1 MAHAF
6 FLGVDVVDETAA
18 SDESDA
24 LTLTLIEKDKEP
36 SAKAAAFRL
45 DSIHHDADGADPD
58 EAADRI
64 QRLVADAPYIGRT
77 TIIVNRRGDRGQAVL
92 DALEDRGLDAVAATL
107 TEGRGATAGSRDE
120 VGVNLAEHD
129 AVETLAKLYRSGNL
143 AFEEQASREVS
154 HLARSVRRFIED
166 VLDVEEEAA
175 ETEDGQMPGA
185 ASSFD
190 TLVTSAAM
198 AAWLGVERSFDP
210 TQHLKENPTT
220 EPPGA

>member
-6 FLGVDVVDETAA
+6 FLGVDVADESSP
-18 SDESDA
+18 SDEPNA

-36 SAKAAAFRL
+36 SADAAAFRL
-45 DSIHHDADGADPD
+45 DSIHRDADGGDPD
-58 EAADRI
+58 ETADRI

-77 TIIVNRRGDRGQAVL
+77 TIIVNRRSERGQAIL
-92 DALEDRGLDAVAATL
+92 DALEERGLDAVAATL
-107 TEGRGATAGSRDE
+107 TEGRGATAGGRNE
-120 VGVNLAEHD
+120 VGVSLAEHD
-129 AVETLAKLYRSGNL
+129 AVETLAKLYRNGNL

-154 HLARSVRRFIED
+154 RLARSVRRFIED

-175 ETEDGQMPGA
+175 ETDDGEMPGA
-185 ASSFD
+185 ASSFG

-210 TQHLKENPTT
+210 TQHLKQTPTT

>member
-6 FLGVDVVDETAA
+6 FLGVDVADESSP
-18 SDESDA
+18 SDEPNA

-36 SAKAAAFRL
+36 SADAAAFRL
-45 DSIHHDADGADPD
+45 DSIHRDADGGD
-58 EAADRI
+58 
-64 QRLVADAPYIGRT
+64 PYIGRT
-77 TIIVNRRGDRGQAVL
+77 TIIVNRRSERGQAIL
-92 DALEDRGLDAVAATL
+92 DALEERGLDAVAATL
-107 TEGRGATAGSRDE
+107 TEGRGATAGGRNE
-120 VGVNLAEHD
+120 VGVSLAEHD
-129 AVETLAKLYRSGNL
+129 AVETLAKLYRNGNL

-154 HLARSVRRFIED
+154 RLARSVRRFIED

-175 ETEDGQMPGA
+175 ETDDGEMPGA
-185 ASSFD
+185 ASSFG

-210 TQHLKENPTT
+210 TQHLKQTPTT